1 MKIGTFLGIGA
12 ALVTFGAPVLAGPG
26 HGAANGIGEP
36 GKAENVDRVIEVEM
50 DEMKYSPKS
59 IEVKEGETI
68 KFVVKNVGKLVHEFN
83 LGTEEMWD
91 AHKDEMRTMFQ
102 KGMMT
107 MKRLNH
113 AKMMEHG
120 MMHDDPNSALL
131 EPGETAEVIWT
142 FSETAEMGFACNI
155 PGHREGGMVGKI
167 AMNHH

>member
-1 MKIGTFLGIGA
+1 MKIGTLMTLGATLALLSGQAFAGA
-12 ALVTFGAPVLAGPG
+12 G

-36 GKAENVDRVIEVEM
+36 GKAEDVDRVIEVEM
-50 DEMKYSPKS
+50 DEMSYDPKT

-91 AHKDEMRTMFQ
+91 DHKDEMRTMFQ

-107 MKRLNH
+107 MKRLRH
-113 AKMMEHG
+113 DKMMEHG
-120 MMHDDPNSALL
+120 MMHDDPNSVLL
-131 EPGETAEVIWT
+131 EPGDTAEVIWSFT
-142 FSETAEMGFACNI
+142 ETAEMGFACNV

-167 AMNHH
+167 AMDHH